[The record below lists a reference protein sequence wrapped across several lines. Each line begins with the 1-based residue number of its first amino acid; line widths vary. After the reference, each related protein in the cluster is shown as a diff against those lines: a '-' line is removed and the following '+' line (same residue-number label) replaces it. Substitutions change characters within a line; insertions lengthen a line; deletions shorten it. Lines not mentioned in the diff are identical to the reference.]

1 MNYLKYPVG
10 KTVQKKGDPY
20 CSWEKLPGSLKK
32 SVEYHPRDGDH
43 DYKDDNPDFGLAMGT
58 YS

>member
-1 MNYLKYPVG
+1 MNDLNYPVG
-10 KTVQKKGDPY
+10 KTVQKKGDHY
-20 CSWEKLPGSLKK
+20 CSWEKLPGSLNNP
-32 SVEYHPRDGDH
+32 VEYHPREGDH